1 MDVQNASKRV
11 GSPVSLEAPRAARG
25 VKRRVISRGPS
36 RGRSG
41 CYQRLCR
48 SEGGGY
54 RGSGRGQGLRRSGD
68 DKSRGVGRS
77 RGLLGSG
84 GDKGLSIMHQ
94 NRGGVSG
101 WGHRN
106 RWRWVRC
113 YRKWV
118 GAAVCLEALRA
129 TGGVERRIIGGFWE
143 VNQGRAWAVEEPY
156 DVASEDVGGLLDFT
170 KPRGTMKGMEPK
182 GGSNRQ
188 RSE

>member
-1 MDVQNASKRV
+1 M
-11 GSPVSLEAPRAARG
+11 SLEARRAARG

-48 SEGGGY
+48 SDGGGD

-84 GDKGLSIMHQ
+84 GDKSRGVGRSRGLLGGGADESRGFGRSRGLLGGGGDKGLSIIHRD
-94 NRGGVSG
+94 RGGVSG

-106 RWRWVRC
+106 RWRWGRC

-129 TGGVERRIIGGFWE
+129 TGGVERRIIGGFW
-143 VNQGRAWAVEEPY
+143 
-156 DVASEDVGGLLDFT
+156 
-170 KPRGTMKGMEPK
+170 
-182 GGSNRQ
+182 
-188 RSE
+188 